1 MAENEQCVC
10 NTGTLVRRLPLI
22 GDMAPAFAAET
33 TQGAIHFPDDF
44 TGKWVILF
52 SHPADFTPVCTTEFI
67 AFSRLDTVCRRL
79 NTALIGLSVDS
90 LSSHIAW
97 LYAIQEQIRFR
108 GLKKVK
114 INFPLVA
121 DLSQTIARRYGM
133 IHPNAHETK
142 TIRAVFFIDPDGV
155 IRTILYYPSSTG
167 RSFTEILRIL
177 ISLQTADAFGV
188 STPADWQ
195 PGDDVVPPNPDT
207 LGRAMEAAKHNAGK
221 TEAWFLS
228 LTDLPEHKIR
238 QKLTRL
244 QRKNRDA

>member
-1 MAENEQCVC
+1 MEENERCTCGSGIPVH
-10 NTGTLVRRLPLI
+10 RLPLI
-22 GDMAPAFAAET
+22 GDAAPAFAAET
-33 TQGAIHFPDDF
+33 TQGSIHFPDDY

-67 AFSRLDTVCRRL
+67 AFSRLDALCRRL

-97 LYAIQEQIRFR
+97 LYAIQEQVRFR
-108 GLKKVK
+108 GLRKVK
-114 INFPLVA
+114 INFPLIA
-121 DLSQTIARRYGM
+121 DLSQTVARRYGM
-133 IHPNAHETK
+133 IHPNANDTK
-142 TIRAVFFIDPDGV
+142 TVRAVFFIDPDGI

-167 RSFTEILRIL
+167 RNFTEILRIL

-195 PGDDVVPPNPDT
+195 PGDDVIRPNPAT
-207 LGRAMEAAKHNAGK
+207 LAGAMEAAKQNSGK
-221 TEAWFLS
+221 TDAWFLS

-238 QKLTRL
+238 QKLKRSH
-244 QRKNRDA
+244 RKNHGS